1 MDFTTFLVSTLVL
14 GFLEAAPLLLAAI
27 GFTLIFRLNGF
38 INVAYAE
45 TITLGAYFGVLFNS
59 YLGWNLY
66 VSLIPAGILSGI
78 FSVITYLVFYRPA
91 FKRGVGGSE
100 MIILSVGVSYFLRH
114 LIRIVFGNDLLSF
127 KSSTSYFKFM
137 GVGVTDLQLFIVG
150 LVIIVAL
157 AVYLFIYKT
166 NTGEKIRALADN
178 EDIAKVSGINP
189 LKVSMLV
196 WFIAGVTGGL
206 SGAFYGARS
215 FVLYSIGWNMILVV
229 IMIAIVGKVGS
240 VPGAILAS
248 LVIGIVVSSVT
259 LVSSAQYGIMTLLI
273 LFIVILKFRKEKV

>member
-45 TITLGAYFGVLFNS
+45 TITIGAYFGVLFNN

-66 VSLIPAGILSGI
+66 VSLIPAGIFSGI

-91 FKRGVGGSE
+91 LKRGVRGSE
-100 MIILSVGVSYFLRH
+100 MIILSVGVSYFLRY

-127 KSSTSYFKFM
+127 KSSVKYFKIM
-137 GVGVTDLQLFIVG
+137 GVGVTDIQLFIVG
-150 LVIIVAL
+150 LVTIVAV
-157 AVYLFIYKT
+157 AVYLFIYRT
-166 NTGEKIRALADN
+166 NIGEKMRALAEN

-189 LKVSMLV
+189 LKVTMLI
-196 WFIAGVTGGL
+196 WFMAGVTGGL

-248 LVIGIVVSSVT
+248 LGIGIVVSGVT
-259 LVSSAQYGIMTLLI
+259 LASNAQYGIMVLLL
-273 LFIVILKFRKEKV
+273 LFIVILKLRKGKV

>member
-1 MDFTTFLVSTLVL
+1 MDFTTFLVSTMVL

-45 TITLGAYFGVLFNS
+45 TITIGAYFGVLFNN

-66 VSLIPAGILSGI
+66 VSLIPAGIFSGI

-91 FKRGVGGSE
+91 LKRGVRGSE
-100 MIILSVGVSYFLRH
+100 MIILSVGVSYFLRY

-127 KSSTSYFKFM
+127 KSSVKYFKIM
-137 GVGVTDLQLFIVG
+137 GVGVTDIQLFIVG
-150 LVIIVAL
+150 LVTIVAV
-157 AVYLFIYKT
+157 AVYLFIYRT
-166 NTGEKIRALADN
+166 NIGEKMRALAEN

-189 LKVSMLV
+189 LKVTMLI
-196 WFIAGVTGGL
+196 WFMAGVTGGL

-248 LVIGIVVSSVT
+248 LGIGIVVSGVT
-259 LVSSAQYGIMTLLI
+259 LASNAQYGIMVLLL
-273 LFIVILKFRKEKV
+273 LFIVILKLRKGKV